1 MRNLIL
7 FDNER
12 RDQFLPLTYT
22 RPTCELRVGIMC
34 IREKWELWLEGKA
47 SFITQEYLSKKY
59 PIHIEEDN
67 LVINGTVMP
76 NGQLVRLIE
85 QLELN
90 EALMLNDELV
100 AVRLNA
106 EQFEKLMGDEDLE
119 ELIGYQLTETP
130 VQQITHI
137 VDVYKM
143 NGKQIEEDMLKLC
156 KQKKSA
162 EIPEGV
168 LTTGAENIF
177 LEEGAEIAKGVNINA
192 SEGPVY
198 IGKGAKILEGCLIRG
213 PFALCENAVLKM
225 GAKIYGATTL
235 GPYSKFGGEIN
246 NSVVIGYS
254 NKSHDGF
261 LGNSVLGEWC
271 NLGAD
276 TNNSNLKN
284 NYQEVKIWNY
294 VSQGFENTGEQ
305 FCGLFMGDHTKCGI
319 NTMFNTGTV
328 VGIFCNIFGEG
339 FPRTFIPSFS
349 WGGKK
354 GFSTQKLEKALETA
368 ELVMQRRGR
377 SVSEEDKEIYSY
389 LFEHTAS
396 NRSWERSPSG
406 KGS

>member
-7 FDNER
+7 FDNDR

-22 RPTCELRVGIMC
+22 RPTCELRIGIMS

-67 LVINGTVMP
+67 LVINGTIMP

-137 VDVYKM
+137 VDIYKM

-156 KQKKSA
+156 KQRKSA

-168 LTTGAENIF
+168 ITTASEKIF

-198 IGKGAKILEGCLIRG
+198 IGKDTKILEGCLIRG

-235 GPYSKFGGEIN
+235 GPHSKFGGEIN

-284 NYQEVKIWNY
+284 NYQEVKIWNF
-294 VSQGFENTGEQ
+294 VSQQFENTGEQ

-328 VGIFCNIFGEG
+328 VGVFCNIFGEG

-406 KGS
+406 KRS